1 MRRLVF
7 RAQAD
12 GELAQAVEWYRVR
25 DQRVAVD
32 FVETIERILQSIQ
45 DNPLQYQAI
54 EGGIRRAMMR
64 NFPYKLVY
72 QVTETELIVVSCF
85 HAARDPGILRDRI
98 R

>member
-7 RAQAD
+7 RPQA
-12 GELAQAVEWYRVR
+12 GRELAQAVKWYRDR
-25 DQRVAVD
+25 DQKVAVE
-32 FVETIERILQSIQ
+32 FVETIERILRSIQ
-45 DNPLQYQAI
+45 DNPFQYQAI

-72 QVTETELIVVSCF
+72 QVTETELILVSCF
-85 HAARDPGILRDRI
+85 HGARDPNVLRNRL